1 MRDMVTNEVVAAIA
15 APTIGESMCNR
26 PKRTRLSRL
35 AKRKADVS
43 GNKRS
48 LVGQV
53 LVAPFHERAII
64 PATMEN
70 VPRRLVMVGRSWRNK
85 MAKQVAKSGVV
96 LVKHEVIDAPS
107 RSMPLNMKK
116 RATPGTNMPTRTKM
130 RLAGVQRST
139 SSTNRTI

>member
-1 MRDMVTNEVVAAIA
+1 MRDMVTNEVVAAIT

-64 PATMEN
+64 PQ
-70 VPRRLVMVGRSWRNK
+70 RWK
-85 MAKQVAKSGVV
+85 MCREDWLWWVV
-96 LVKHEVIDAPS
+96 LGEIKWRS
-107 RSMPLNMKK
+107 RWR
-116 RATPGTNMPTRTKM
+116 RAAWYWSNTK
-130 RLAGVQRST
+130 
-139 SSTNRTI
+139 